1 MVRIW
6 LIKKILKELM
16 QYEENRDP
24 TGKKAVAY
32 LRAVSEAIGVPVL
45 WKTVR
50 AYNAYRIPSEMHDH
64 CNPFCRGVKAHQ
76 SLVRRCAEIHR
87 TELFRADRDEKAPA
101 LRRCHAGVYE
111 IVVPVLSEGRSVGVL
126 YAGPW
131 RMEEEPC
138 IPQAMEKEYLSLPQY
153 DDTQG
158 ETARLLLELVA
169 HWISASGIDS
179 DQGHNPGQGDS
190 RIEKVKT
197 LLSRSPGRLKS
208 AEEAAATVCLS
219 RFRFLHLFKESEGV
233 SYGAY
238 CKALR
243 IDFAKNL
250 LLGTRLSITEI
261 SSMCGYGDPNNFSSG
276 FHAHVG
282 VSPTVFRRSQ
292 GDAPR

>member
-1 MVRIW
+1 
-6 LIKKILKELM
+6 M
-16 QYEENRDP
+16 QYRENRDP
-24 TGKKAVAY
+24 TGKEAVAY
-32 LRAVSEAIGVPVL
+32 LRAVSEALGVPVM

-50 AYNAYRIPSEMHDH
+50 AYNAYRIPAEMHDH
-64 CNPFCRGVKAHQ
+64 CNPFCRGIKAHQ

-87 TELFRADRDEKAPA
+87 NELFRTARDEKVPA

-138 IPQAMEKEYLSLPQY
+138 VQQAMDKEYLSLPQY

-169 HWISASGIDS
+169 HWISASGIDI
-179 DQGHNPGQGDS
+179 DQDIGQGDS

-197 LLSRSPGRLKS
+197 LLSRSPGQLIP
-208 AEEAAATVCLS
+208 AEDAAAAACLS
-219 RFRFLHLFKESEGV
+219 KFRFLHLFKESEGV

-243 IDFAKNL
+243 IDFGKNL

-261 SSMCGYGDPNNFSSG
+261 SSMCGYRDPNNFSSA

-292 GDAPR
+292 GNAPR